1 MPFPEPIPSYFDFQP
16 SSGPSYQ
23 FRSVEDVNNIVQMLL
38 WKVSQEHRYTGV
50 GCIQEE
56 LFRLEAP
63 NDYRLLGPI
72 VRLPAALEILQV
84 SEFDQHIVA
93 CFTTG
98 FTNQALKMC
107 TEDVLEE
114 LKTCICKNRYRLPT
128 TVSRGSVCSW
138 WESVFTNH
146 MLGVLDNVRVVQ
158 HSNQYQKLNQLAKY
172 GIRIKGFSHLVQEIT
187 NNLRPENLNK
197 AARLAQDQLDND
209 IRQLYKD
216 FTSSLVS
223 KSALRFQVGACF
235 VMQFDD
241 LRNLRTVDVRVKDC
255 DFAIG

>member
-1 MPFPEPIPSYFDFQP
+1 MLHQIIPCVLCF
-16 SSGPSYQ
+16 
-23 FRSVEDVNNIVQMLL
+23 
-38 WKVSQEHRYTGV
+38 K
-50 GCIQEE
+50 
-56 LFRLEAP
+56 LEAP

-138 WESVFTNH
+138 WESMFTNH

-172 GIRIKGFSHLVQEIT
+172 GIKIKGFSHLVQ
-187 NNLRPENLNK
+187 
-197 AARLAQDQLDND
+197 
-209 IRQLYKD
+209 
-216 FTSSLVS
+216 
-223 KSALRFQVGACF
+223 VGCF
-235 VMQFDD
+235 
-241 LRNLRTVDVRVKDC
+241 LLS
-255 DFAIG
+255 